1 MVQEYFTDRELEC
14 PCCGEHKF
22 SVATRERLNRLRE
35 LVGPIIVNSAY
46 RCSIYNGAKGYT
58 QTHASGQAMDIKCSH
73 KQAFLILEHAPSLG
87 FTGIG
92 VKQKGNTRFI
102 HLDDL
107 EEELPKRPRPHI
119 WSY

>member
-1 MVQEYFTDRELEC
+1 MYFTDKELVC
-14 PCCGEHKF
+14 PCCKEYGF
-22 SVATRERLNRLRE
+22 NDVTRARLNKLRE

-46 RCSIYNGAKGYT
+46 RCAIYNGARGYT
-58 QTHASGQAMDIKCSH
+58 QTHATGQAMDIKCSH
-73 KQAFLILEHAPSLG
+73 KQAYRILQEAPSLG

-92 VKQKGNTRFI
+92 IKQKGDTRFI

-107 EEELPKRPRPHI
+107 EEGLPKRPRPHI